1 MGVELEYVA
10 VLLQRRFNVMQ
21 EMKRLTSELKEA
33 ASRNDKVSLTLIL
46 QMRADE
52 MAKAEACQEEIW
64 LMAERGPEEAKEVRR
79 LMSHD
84 FIEGGPPEAAME
96 QKIYEIRRK
105 TASVL
110 NDIREADQYLNRN
123 VGGKRSYYS
132 TNRIQGKEGC

>member
-1 MGVELEYVA
+1 MGVELEHVA

-21 EMKRLTSELKEA
+21 EMKRLTTELREA

-64 LMAERGPEEAKEVRR
+64 LIAESGPEEAREVRR
-79 LMSHD
+79 LMSQY
-84 FIEGGPPEAAME
+84 FIDAGLPEGTME

-105 TASVL
+105 TASLL
-110 NDIREADQYLNRN
+110 NEIREADQYLNQN

-132 TNRIQGKEGC
+132 TNRT

>member
-1 MGVELEYVA
+1 MGVELDYVA

-64 LMAERGPEEAKEVRR
+64 LMAESGPEEAKEVRR

-84 FIEGGPPEAAME
+84 FIEGGPPEEAME
-96 QKIYEIRRK
+96 
-105 TASVL
+105 
-110 NDIREADQYLNRN
+110 
-123 VGGKRSYYS
+123 
-132 TNRIQGKEGC
+132 